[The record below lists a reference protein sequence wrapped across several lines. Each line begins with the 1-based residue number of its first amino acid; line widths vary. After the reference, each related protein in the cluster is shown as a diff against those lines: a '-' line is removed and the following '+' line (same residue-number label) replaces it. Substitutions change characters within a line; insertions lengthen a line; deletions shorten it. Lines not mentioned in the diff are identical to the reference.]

1 MTPIYGFSA
10 QPGAGNLAAP
20 RRIRVVLADDECMF
34 RTSLRHLLTAPSS
47 VIKDVYGI
55 DVGAEFDVVGEAGS
69 GEDTVAAV
77 QSANPDLLLLDLSMP
92 RMSGLSAL
100 RSLQASPAALKTVI
114 LAGYVSKADLIT
126 AVQLGVHGLVLKNAP
141 TELLF
146 QALVS
151 VVGGQYWVS
160 QTLVAELLAVVRSL
174 AAPAMQD
181 APKGRA
187 ATLTRRERE
196 VLALVVAGYANKEIA
211 QSFSISEET
220 IKHHLTRMFDKV
232 GATNRLELAVVAAER
247 GLVSDQ

>member
-1 MTPIYGFSA
+1 MTSIDGFSTRP
-10 QPGAGNLAAP
+10 PGFDSGAP

-55 DVGAEFDVVGEAGS
+55 EVGAEFDVVGEAGS
-69 GEDTVAAV
+69 GEETVAVV
-77 QSANPDLLLLDLSMP
+77 QSANPDLLLLDLAMP

-100 RSLQASPAALKTVI
+100 RSLQINPSCGKTVI
-114 LAGYVSKADLIT
+114 LAGDVSKADLIT

-146 QALVS
+146 QAIVS
-151 VVGGQYWVS
+151 VIAGQVWVS
-160 QTLVAELLAVVRSL
+160 QALVAELLTVVRSL
-174 AAPAMQD
+174 AAPAVQD
-181 APKGRA
+181 SPKGRA
-187 ATLTRRERE
+187 VALTPRERE

-211 QSFSISEET
+211 QTFSISEET

-232 GATNRLELAVVAAER
+232 GAANRLELAVVAAER
-247 GLVSDQ
+247 GLISDL

>member
-1 MTPIYGFSA
+1 MTAMDRFSA
-10 QPGAGNLAAP
+10 QPGVGDRGAA

-34 RTSLRHLLTAPSS
+34 RTSLRHLLTAPSA
-47 VIKDVYGI
+47 VVKDVYGI
-55 DVGAEFDVVGEAGS
+55 DVGAEFDVIGEAGS
-69 GEDTVAAV
+69 GEETVAVV
-77 QSANPDLLLLDLSMP
+77 QSAKPDLLLLDLSMP
-92 RMSGLSAL
+92 RMSGLNAL
-100 RSLQASPAALKTVI
+100 RSLQTGGAALKTVI
-114 LAGYVSKADLIT
+114 LAGDVSKADLIT

-146 QALVS
+146 QAIVS
-151 VVGGQYWVS
+151 VIAGQYWVS

-174 AAPAMQD
+174 GAPAVQD

-211 QSFSISEET
+211 QTFSISEET

-247 GLVSDQ
+247 GLVSDS

>member
-1 MTPIYGFSA
+1 MTSIDGFSA
-10 QPGAGNLAAP
+10 RPPGDDSGLP

-55 DVGAEFDVVGEAGS
+55 EVGAEFDVVGEASS
-69 GEDTVAAV
+69 GEETVAVV
-77 QSANPDLLLLDLSMP
+77 QSANPDLLLLDLAMP

-100 RSLQASPAALKTVI
+100 RSLQINPSCGKTVI
-114 LAGYVSKADLIT
+114 LAGEVSKADLIT

-146 QALVS
+146 QAIVS
-151 VVGGQYWVS
+151 VIAGQVWVS
-160 QTLVAELLAVVRSL
+160 QALVAELLTVVRSL
-174 AAPAMQD
+174 AAPAVQD
-181 APKGRA
+181 SSKGRA
-187 ATLTRRERE
+187 VALTRRERE

-211 QSFSISEET
+211 QTFSISEET

-232 GATNRLELAVVAAER
+232 GAANRLELAVVAAER
-247 GLVSDQ
+247 GLISDL